1 MARPRRVLLVCALLA
16 CAAVAPASAQAEI
29 SAVFGGEVPCAA
41 QPSGVRF
48 CGSTEPRSTAKSF
61 DGTPIDVNVAFPAG
75 GDGPFPTIMIFHGY
89 GGSKMGLTA
98 MQPWL
103 DRGYATFSMTDR
115 GFHESCGTAA
125 ARAADPSG
133 CANGYIHLMD
143 TRVEVRDAQY
153 LAGRLVDEG
162 RLDPNKL
169 GAVGGSYGGGMSMA
183 LAALRNRVMMPDGS
197 LVPWTSPGGIPMSLA
212 AAAPNIPWTD
222 LAASLVP
229 NGSTLDYVSDAPYKG
244 RIGVEKQ
251 SLILGLYL
259 AGCTAGYCAPAGLD
273 PSADLTGWKTLL
285 DAGEP
290 YDTPAGEA
298 LVAEVTAH
306 HSSYY
311 IDHSQPPAP
320 LLISSGFTDD
330 LFPADEALR
339 FYNRTRSQYNVREA
353 PMSLFFGDFGHPRA
367 QNKTDVTNLLEQ
379 RILGWMDF
387 YIRGQ
392 GAQPF
397 EGVEAMTFTCPK
409 SAPSGG
415 PFRAADWA
423 RIAPGEIRFRSERTR
438 TIQPGSGLS
447 GSAFD
452 PAFGSGACA
461 TVPAADDPAGATY
474 RLPAAPK
481 GGFTLMGSPTV
492 IADFRETDPN
502 SQVAA
507 RLLDVAPD
515 ETETLVA
522 RGLWRPAVGTKAIR
536 QVFQLH
542 ADGYRFEAGHVAKIE
557 LIAADTP
564 YGRASNG
571 QQPIAVSNLEA
582 RLPVLE
588 RPGTARGFVGAPAQK
603 FLPKG
608 YELAEDFNRLP
619 NPGAKPEHRVR
630 LRGSRLLL
638 RIRCPNAWD
647 SCNQGRIVVHGA
659 HKSSKRVAGKA
670 RFAHIGGGKPKVV
683 AVHLRR
689 WELRALK
696 RRSHSRPTVRITVR
710 TAERAEPVIVARK
723 VR

>member
-1 MARPRRVLLVCALLA
+1 MPRPLRCLLVCALLA
-16 CAAVAPASAQAEI
+16 CAAAAPATAEAEI
-29 SAVFGGEVPCAA
+29 ASVFGGEVSCTA

-61 DGTPIDVNVAFPAG
+61 DGAPIDVNVAFPAG
-75 GDGPFPTIMIFHGY
+75 SDGPYPTIMLFHGY
-89 GGSKMGLTA
+89 GGSKLGLSA

-143 TRVEVRDAQY
+143 DRVEVRDAQF

-183 LAALRNRVMMPDGS
+183 LAALRNRVTMPDGS
-197 LVPWTSPGGIPMSLA
+197 LAPWTSPNGTPMSLA

-229 NGSTLDYVSDAPYKG
+229 NGSTLDYVADAPYKG

-251 SLILGLYL
+251 NLILGLYL
-259 AGCTAGYCAPAGLD
+259 GGCNAGYCAPAGLD

-290 YDTPAGEA
+290 YDTAAAQA
-298 LVAEVTAH
+298 LVTEVTTH

-339 FYNRTRSQYNVREA
+339 FYNRTRGQYNSLEA

-367 QNKTDVTNLLEQ
+367 QNKADVTALLEQ
-379 RILGWMDF
+379 RILGWMD
-387 YIRGQ
+387 YYMRGQ
-392 GAQPF
+392 GAEPF
-397 EGVEAMTFTCPK
+397 QGVEAMTFSCPK
-409 SAPSGG
+409 TAPSGG
-415 PFRAADWA
+415 PFRALDWA
-423 RIAPGEIRFRSERTR
+423 RLAPGEIRLRSERMH
-438 TIQPGSGLS
+438 TIQPGSGQN

-461 TVPAADDPAGATY
+461 TAPAADDSSGATY
-474 RLPAAPK
+474 RLPEAPS
-481 GGFTLMGSPTV
+481 GGFTLMGAPTV

-522 RGLWRPAVGTKAIR
+522 RGLWRPAVGEKAER

-542 ADGYRFEAGHVAKIE
+542 PDGYRFEAGHIAKIE
-557 LIAADTP
+557 LIAADSP
-564 YGRASNG
+564 YGRASNA
-571 QQPIAVSNLEA
+571 QQPITVSNLEI

-588 RPGTARGFVGAPAQK
+588 RPGTARGFVKAPAQK
-603 FLPKG
+603 FLPQG
-608 YELAEDFNRLP
+608 YELAEDFSRLP
-619 NPGAKPEHRVR
+619 KPAAKPEQRVR
-630 LRGSRLLL
+630 LHRSRLVI
-638 RIRCPNAWD
+638 RVRCPNSWD
-647 SCNQGRIVVHGA
+647 SCNRGRIVVHGA
-659 HKSSKRVAGKA
+659 GKRSKRVAGKA

-683 AVHLRR
+683 SIHLRGWAR
-689 WELRALK
+689 RELRS
-696 RRSHSRPTVRITVR
+696 RSRPRVRITVR
-710 TAERAEPVIVARK
+710 TAERAEPVIVARQVK
-723 VR
+723 

>member
-1 MARPRRVLLVCALLA
+1 MPRSWRYLLSCAAAA
-16 CAAVAPASAQAEI
+16 CAA
-29 SAVFGGEVPCAA
+29 AA

-48 CGSTEPRSTAKSF
+48 CGSTEPRSTARSF
-61 DGTPIDVNVAFPAG
+61 DGAPIDVNVAFPAG
-75 GDGPFPTIMIFHGY
+75 GDGPFPTIMLFHGY
-89 GGSKMGLTA
+89 GGSKLGLSA

-143 TRVEVRDAQY
+143 DRVEVRDAQY

-197 LVPWTSPGGIPMSLA
+197 LAPWSSPNGTPMSLA

-259 AGCTAGYCAPAGLD
+259 GGCNAGFCPPAGAD

-290 YDTPAGEA
+290 YDTPAGQA
-298 LVAEVTAH
+298 LVTEVTAH

-339 FYNRTRSQYNVREA
+339 FYNRTRSQYNLREA

-367 QNKTDVTNLLEQ
+367 QNKADVTGQLEQ
-379 RILGWMDF
+379 RILAWMD
-387 YIRGQ
+387 YYMRGQ
-392 GAQPF
+392 GAEPF
-397 EGVEAMTFTCPK
+397 QGVEAMTFTCPK
-409 SAPSGG
+409 TAPSGG
-415 PFRAADWA
+415 PFRALDWA
-423 RIAPGEIRFRSERTR
+423 RLAPGEIRLKSERTR
-438 TIQPGSGLS
+438 TIQPGSGLN

-461 TVPAADDPAGATY
+461 TAPATDDSSGATY
-474 RLPAAPK
+474 RLPEAPN

-522 RGLWRPAVGTKAIR
+522 RGLWRPAVGREAVR

-542 ADGYRFEAGHVAKIE
+542 PDGYHFEAGHIAKIE
-557 LIAADTP
+557 LIAADSP
-564 YGRASNG
+564 YGRTSNG
-571 QQPIAVSNLEA
+571 QQPITVSNLEV

-588 RPGTARGFVGAPAQK
+588 NPGTARGFVRAPA
-603 FLPKG
+603 PK
-608 YELAEDFNRLP
+608 
-619 NPGAKPEHRVR
+619 
-630 LRGSRLLL
+630 
-638 RIRCPNAWD
+638 
-647 SCNQGRIVVHGA
+647 
-659 HKSSKRVAGKA
+659 
-670 RFAHIGGGKPKVV
+670 
-683 AVHLRR
+683 
-689 WELRALK
+689 
-696 RRSHSRPTVRITVR
+696 
-710 TAERAEPVIVARK
+710 
-723 VR
+723 